1 MVEVIPVIDIRNGT
15 AVSGK
20 SGDRENYRPLRS
32 IYSRGSDPIN
42 IAENLPFNRL
52 YIADLEGI
60 VNQRPDLKIL
70 KELSNIKSTM
80 IDLGIREPKDL
91 NVFKDLNSDIVLG
104 TETVWEP
111 DIISKAIEIFDNS
124 VIVSVDIKNGEVLS
138 PFLSVKPLE
147 AYDMVIEL
155 GVKRVLFLNIS
166 AVGTKKSDFSFLKD
180 INKSG
185 EIFLG
190 GGITKKDLEAM
201 EKLKVDG
208 VLVGT
213 ALHKGLW
220 K

>member
-1 MVEVIPVIDIRNGT
+1 MVEVIPVIDIRNGI

-32 IYSRGSDPIN
+32 IYSNDSDPIK
-42 IAENLPFNRL
+42 IAENLPYNRL

-60 VNQRPDLKIL
+60 VYQRPDLKIL
-70 KELSNIKSTM
+70 KELSIIKSIM
-80 IDLGIREPKDL
+80 IDLGIRGSKDL

-104 TETVWEP
+104 TETIREP
-111 DIISKAIEIFDNS
+111 GIISKAIELFDNG

-155 GVKRVLFLNIS
+155 GVKKVLFLDIG
-166 AVGTKKSDFSFLKD
+166 AVGTKKSDFSFLKV